1 MYFTVLTGSSL
12 VHDDSCRRWLGYDLS
27 ENFQIQNDS
36 VFRLWNTGSCFFLRK
51 KLKPKHR
58 TGKRKISTAGD
69 QISIQNRFIVI
80 CVIITRNT
88 QKSSC
93 SCINCGTSSVKF
105 CVIKCPERVRLS
117 ESTNK
122 RSKKKKHTTTTP
134 IYFPRTII
142 LIETLEEHQHLV
154 FVVIIS
160 CSARSI
166 RLHVQPVYNNV
177 LYKGTLMQGS
187 SKCYSRQQQH
197 R

>member
-58 TGKRKISTAGD
+58 TGD
-69 QISIQNRFIVI
+69 QISIQNCFIVI

-93 SCINCGTSSVKF
+93 SCINCGTPSVKF

-117 ESTNK
+117 KSTNK
-122 RSKKKKHTTTTP
+122 RSKKKAHNNGPYIFSKDDYIDRNFGRTP
-134 IYFPRTII
+134 TFGFYHHNILFSSFYSITRT
-142 LIETLEEHQHLV
+142 
-154 FVVIIS
+154 
-160 CSARSI
+160 ASI
-166 RLHVQPVYNNV
+166 
-177 LYKGTLMQGS
+177 
-187 SKCYSRQQQH
+187 QQCAL
-197 R
+197 